1 MRHPLPV
8 SALALP
14 ALLLATLLGVGCAT
28 VKVEPIHIT
37 VDINIKVDQ
46 ALNDFFNKPAAA
58 AAATPAATPE
68 AAPAP
73 APAPAPAATTPTDK

>member
-1 MRHPLPV
+1 MRHRPV
-8 SALALP
+8 
-14 ALLLATLLGVGCAT
+14 LLLAGVLLAGCAT

-46 ALNDFFNKPAAA
+46 ALDDFFRKPAE
-58 AAATPAATPE
+58 PV

-73 APAPAPAATTPTDK
+73 AIAPATTPEAGK

>member
-1 MRHPLPV
+1 MRHHLPV
-8 SALALP
+8 LALP
-14 ALLLATLLGVGCAT
+14 AVLLATLLGAGCAT

-46 ALNDFFNKPAAA
+46 ALNDFFTKPAAA
-58 AAATPAATPE
+58 PAATPAAAPE
-68 AAPAP
+68 AAP